1 MKKKGIEMERERG
14 RKEMSRKGSGKKK
27 SMKGRDVRNYS
38 EEERK

>member
-14 RKEMSRKGSGKKK
+14 RKEISRKGSGKKK